1 MLIQSH
7 HGATAAL
14 SLKRRASP
22 RPPSSREV
30 AASSGSNSDGL
41 LAFSEDGAIDLSVK
55 KPRHSVS
62 PRPAVDRKSTPS
74 NHRDQSSF
82 SANSASN
89 AAMISQSLA
98 AQLQPMMAGL
108 AGQSGVSDLSLSL
121 AAAAAGLFPPLFD
134 PSMFYQ
140 PSVLAAMAASSQNPA
155 PSAAPAASLPE
166 KSHGRG
172 RGRRRGSGRGG
183 RTSSMFI
190 SSLFA
195 QQQSAALGGTEEV
208 RVSRGRGSRGRGRGR
223 GLGVGRGRS
232 DSTPTLADLEVIFQ
246 Q

>member
-1 MLIQSH
+1 M
-7 HGATAAL
+7 

-30 AASSGSNSDGL
+30 VVSSGSKSDGP

-62 PRPAVDRKSTPS
+62 PRPAVDRKSSSS
-74 NHRDQSSF
+74 NNRDQSSF

-89 AAMISQSLA
+89 TAMISQSLA
-98 AQLQPMMAGL
+98 AQLQPLMAGL
-108 AGQSGVSDLSLSL
+108 TEQSGVSDLSLSL

-134 PSMFYQ
+134 PTMFYP
-140 PSVLAAMAASSQNPA
+140 PSVLAAMAASSQNSA
-155 PSAAPAASLPE
+155 SSSAAPVSSFPE
-166 KSHGRG
+166 KPHCRG

-208 RVSRGRGSRGRGRGR
+208 RVSRGRGTRGRGRGR
-223 GLGVGRGRS
+223 GLGQGRS
-232 DSTPTLADLEVIFQ
+232 RNELAPATLAELEVIYVICGKCFAD
-246 Q
+246 